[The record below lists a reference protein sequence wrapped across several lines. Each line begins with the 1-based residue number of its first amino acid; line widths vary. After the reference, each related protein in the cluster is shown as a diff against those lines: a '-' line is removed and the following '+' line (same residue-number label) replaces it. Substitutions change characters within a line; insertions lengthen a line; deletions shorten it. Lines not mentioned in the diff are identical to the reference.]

1 MNCCHTTN
9 PDIEGENETHR
20 SVPIDIKYPTVE
32 DVYGIHAAVVE
43 NDPDASEGIIHE
55 GQVNY
60 ALSFIEE
67 GHFGEIPETV
77 HEKAAH
83 LMRLLAAN
91 HEFADGNKRTALATT
106 AAFYWAN
113 GFYFEY
119 EDEEIRT
126 LLKVFSVLE
135 RVVDVNEVAEYFSKE
150 AIPKEDISE
159 DDVGRAMERITG
171 DE

>member
-1 MNCCHTTN
+1 M
-9 PDIEGENETHR
+9 PDIFE
-20 SVPIDIKYPTVE
+20 YPTTE

-43 NDPDASEGIIHE
+43 NDPEALEGIIHE

-60 ALSFIEE
+60 ALTFIEE
-67 GHFGEIPETV
+67 GHFGEVPETV
-77 HEKAAH
+77 HEKATH

-106 AAFYWAN
+106 AAFYWTN
-113 GFYFEY
+113 GFYFDY

-135 RVVDVNEVAEYFSKE
+135 RVVDLNEVAEYFSE
-150 AIPKEDISE
+150 DSIPKEDISE
-159 DDVGRAMERITG
+159 DDIDRAMERISEREG
-171 DE
+171 PNP